1 MDTIKNYLEA
11 MFAKLPNTPEVLR
24 AKDELLQMME
34 DKYTELRENGRT
46 ENEAVGTVI
55 SEFGNLDVIA
65 EDLGIKEAVSM
76 NPFKD
81 IKKVLVPLDEAKRFI
96 KDNTLKAIWVG
107 LAVMFCII
115 SVTVPMIVTDLG
127 GSAAG
132 SLGMFAFIGLAVG
145 LFVYVGLTM
154 KKWNYIKKGEAEIN
168 YETAQFVKNEE
179 ARRQGSVIMARVI
192 GVVLCATSWLP
203 SAVIGASGTHVLG
216 TADGGVFL
224 FLMVG
229 MGVFLLVYSGV
240 TMKGLKKIRRLNSD
254 DTVAGTYSAG
264 NAEPEYINPTAQ
276 IISKVF
282 WPVVACLYVAV
293 SFITF
298 RWDITWVI
306 WPVAAVVG
314 TILNTTL
321 KVNK

>member
-55 SEFGNLDVIA
+55 SEFGNLDEIA
-65 EDLGIKEAVSM
+65 EDLGIEDAVCM

-81 IKKVLVPLDEAKRFI
+81 IKKVLIPLEEAKKFI

-115 SVTVPMIVTDLG
+115 SVTVPMIVDDLG

-132 SLGMFAFIGLAVG
+132 ALGMFAFIGSAVG

-154 KKWNYIKKGEAEIN
+154 KKWKYIKKGEAEIT
-168 YETAQFVKNEE
+168 YETAQYVKNEE
-179 ARRQGSVIMARVI
+179 ARCQGSVIIARVI
-192 GVVLCATSWLP
+192 GVVLCALSWLP
-203 SAVIGASGTHVLG
+203 PAVIGASGANVLG
-216 TADGGVFL
+216 TADGAVFM

-229 MGVFLLVYSGV
+229 MGVFLLVYSAV
-240 TMKGLKKIRRLNSD
+240 TMKGLEKMKKLNTD
-254 DTVAGTYSAG
+254 DTVAGTYSNDAV
-264 NAEPEYINPTAQ
+264 EPEYISPTAR
-276 IISKVF
+276 IISKIF
-282 WPVVACLYVAV
+282 WPVIACVYVAV
-293 SFITF
+293 SFLTF